1 MTGNNQI
8 SDDEKRY
15 TGDNSKMKTLIVYY
29 SMEGNTEYAADV
41 REKDEYSS
49 GRIPGAVNI
58 PLSVID
64 RFNLS
69 ISRDTPIFLYCLRGS
84 RSRRAMG
91 ILKKRGYSNVKS
103 IGGIS
108 GYKGKIEK

>member
-1 MTGNNQI
+1 MFFR
-8 SDDEKRY
+8 SDITKGLSEYRH
-15 TGDNSKMKTLIVYY
+15 TEGALLI
-29 SMEGNTEYAADV
+29 DV

-69 ISRDTPIFLYCLRGS
+69 ISRDTLIFLYCLRGS

>member
-1 MTGNNQI
+1 MFFRSDI
-8 SDDEKRY
+8 SRGLSEYR
-15 TGDNSKMKTLIVYY
+15 
-29 SMEGNTEYAADV
+29 NTEGVLLIDV

-49 GRIPGAVNI
+49 GRIPCAVNI

-64 RFNLS
+64 RFELS